1 LTPSTRCLTLY
12 FIFSCVFKLELV
24 VPLDLQPHDV
34 ANEPRKRFFEQEAHP
49 MGALKLAFVSAGL
62 LALITYGNVYY
73 HTSEFDDFVRHEA
86 QRTRL
91 KNQLKQEILNRASA
105 YSVHVR
111 ENDISITTTGAVFR
125 VAVDYRVPID
135 LFVYSHELRF
145 QTIGSGLLRE

>member
-1 LTPSTRCLTLY
+1 
-12 FIFSCVFKLELV
+12 
-24 VPLDLQPHDV
+24 
-34 ANEPRKRFFEQEAHP
+34 
-49 MGALKLAFVSAGL
+49 MGVLKLTFVLAGL
-62 LALITYGNVYY
+62 LAFITYGNVYY

-91 KNQLKQEILNRASA
+91 KNQLKQEILNKASA

-111 ENDISITTTGAVFR
+111 EDDISITTTGAVFR

-135 LFVYSHELRF
+135 LFAYSRELRF